1 MKILVNGIGIVDSG
15 GIKVLEKLLNE
26 CISSNES
33 NEYLIVLSDT
43 ELINHLIE
51 KYKKYDIFIFKT
63 HIFKSYLHRIYFE
76 NFIFKNLVTK
86 HSIDLIY
93 NFTST
98 IQFFLKRPQLIKVHN
113 LLYYSTKLDNCY
125 IKESKFFLWFKQI
138 FLKRIVFKFMI
149 NKSRFI
155 EIQSKHVEDHLADFI
170 DIKNKNI
177 FIKSDIDVHET
188 SFSNHKT
195 YDFSKKLKFLYIVGP
210 HFHYTHKNLQDFTNA
225 MIEINKLNLD
235 FEINITLNEDQLL
248 ESKAWN
254 NILNSKT
261 NFLGYIKD
269 PNKVR
274 SLFQNNTILVSTSI
288 IETLGLHVIEA
299 IKNGVITVTPN
310 EEYANDV
317 YGTRCYSYD
326 LFNMNSFSK
335 TILNMLN
342 DKEKVE
348 ETILSQQKYLK
359 ENEMKKFTNIVDVF
373 REVLNV

>member
-1 MKILVNGIGIVDSG
+1 MKILVNGIGIIDSG

-51 KYKKYDIFIFKT
+51 KYKSYDIFIFET
-63 HIFKSYLHRIYFE
+63 HIFKSYLHRMYFE
-76 NFIFKNLVTK
+76 NFKFNNLVKK
-86 HSIDLIY
+86 HNIDLVY

-98 IQFFLKRPQLIKVHN
+98 FQFFLNRPQLIKVHN

-125 IKESKFFLWFKQI
+125 IKESKLFLWFKQI
-138 FLKRIVFKFMI
+138 FIKRVVFKFML
-149 NKSRFI
+149 NQSRFI
-155 EIQSKHVEDHLADFI
+155 EIQSKHVKDHLADFI

-188 SFSNHKT
+188 SFSSLKT
-195 YDFSKKLKFLYIVGP
+195 YDFSEKLKFLYIVGP
-210 HFHYTHKNLQDFTNA
+210 HFQYTHKNLQDFTNA
-225 MIEINKLNLD
+225 MIEMNKLNLN
-235 FEINITLNEDQLL
+235 FEINITLNEGQLL

-254 NILNSKT
+254 DTLNSKT

-269 PNKVR
+269 SNKVK

-299 IKNGVITVTPN
+299 IKNGVVTVTPD
-310 EEYANDV
+310 EEYAKDV

-326 LFNMNSFSK
+326 LFNMSSFSK

-342 DKEKVE
+342 DKEKVA

-373 REVLNV
+373 RGVLNV